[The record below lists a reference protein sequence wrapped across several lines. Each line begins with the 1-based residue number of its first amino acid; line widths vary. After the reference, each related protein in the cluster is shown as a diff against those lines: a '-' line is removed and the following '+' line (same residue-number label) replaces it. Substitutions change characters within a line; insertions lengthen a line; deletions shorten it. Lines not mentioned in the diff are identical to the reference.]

1 MKATYTRFSYKSKA
15 KFGQVVNYEQSWM
28 TLEKPDNILASVD
41 PHEPV
46 MENLQRSL
54 IHFGTTTNLDRG
66 EVITIYLQWG
76 ET

>member
-1 MKATYTRFSYKSKA
+1 
-15 KFGQVVNYEQSWM
+15 M
-28 TLEKPDNILASVD
+28 TLEKPDNILTSVD